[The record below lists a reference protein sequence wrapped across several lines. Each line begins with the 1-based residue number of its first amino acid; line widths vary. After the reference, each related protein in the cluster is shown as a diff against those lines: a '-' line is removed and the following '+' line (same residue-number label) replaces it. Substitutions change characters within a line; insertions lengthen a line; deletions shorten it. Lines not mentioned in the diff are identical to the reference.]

1 MARPLRIEFQDA
13 LHHVMARGKARAPIM
28 DDDDDQQAWVDTLA
42 KTASR
47 FGWRVWAYCLV
58 GNHYHLQVETPQP
71 NLSRG
76 MRELN
81 GVHTQAFKRRHGRV
95 GHLFQGRFKALLVD
109 KDACLLELC
118 RYVLTQDLTPGVRPC
133 RAPVPGTLQ
142 GLAG

>member
-1 MARPLRIEFQDA
+1 
-13 LHHVMARGKARAPIM
+13 
-28 DDDDDQQAWVDTLA
+28 
-42 KTASR
+42 
-47 FGWRVWAYCLV
+47 V